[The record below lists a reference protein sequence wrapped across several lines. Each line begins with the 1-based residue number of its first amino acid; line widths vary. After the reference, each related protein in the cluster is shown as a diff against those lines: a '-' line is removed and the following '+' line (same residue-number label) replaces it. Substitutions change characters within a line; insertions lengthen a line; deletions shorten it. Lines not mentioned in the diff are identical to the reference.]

1 MKEYNFTLKYRLA
14 ADDADHDAIVE
25 RLGEAGCTDVLVGV
39 GIAGR
44 LALQFDRE
52 ADSAQDAI
60 REALEDIKSAV
71 PTAMLV
77 EACPDFVS
85 ATEIADLVG
94 KTRQNIRKLMVSNS
108 DFPSPAHD
116 GPAVTLWHLSEV
128 LEWLEARKEYK
139 LDKALQETA
148 HAAREVNVAKE
159 ASRLP
164 SRSRELET
172 LVA

>member
-1 MKEYNFTLKYRLA
+1 MQEYNFTLKYRLA
-14 ADDADHDAIVE
+14 ATDADQDDIVE
-25 RLGEAGCTDVLVGV
+25 RLGEAGCTDMLVGI

-52 ADSAQDAI
+52 ADSARNAV
-60 REALEDIKSAV
+60 RTALEDVKAAL

-77 EACPDFVS
+77 EAHPDFVS

-94 KTRQNIRKLMVSNS
+94 KTRQNIRKLMVSNP
-108 DFPSPAHD
+108 DFPSPVHD
-116 GPAVTLWHLSEV
+116 GPSVTLWHLSDV

-139 LDKALQETA
+139 LDKRLQETA
-148 HAAREVNVAKE
+148 HATREVNVARE
-159 ASRLP
+159 AARLP
-164 SRSRELET
+164 SIARELGM

>member
-14 ADDADHDAIVE
+14 ADDADRDTIVE
-25 RLGEAGCTDVLVGV
+25 RLGEAGCTDALVGI

-52 ADSAQDAI
+52 ADSAQDAV
-60 REALEDIKSAV
+60 RTALEDVKSAV

-77 EACPDFVS
+77 EAYPDFVS
-85 ATEIADLVG
+85 ATEIADFVG

-108 DFPSPAHD
+108 DFPSPVHD

-128 LEWLEARKEYK
+128 LEWLEARKEYE

-148 HAAREVNVAKE
+148 HATREVNVTKE
-159 ASRLP
+159 ASRLT
-164 SRSRELET
+164 SRSRDLEK

>member
-14 ADDADHDAIVE
+14 ADDADHDDIVE
-25 RLGEAGCTDVLVGV
+25 RLGEAGCTDALVGV

-52 ADSAQDAI
+52 ARSAQDAV
-60 REALEDIKSAV
+60 RTALEDVKAAV

-77 EACPDFVS
+77 EAYPDFVS

-94 KTRQNIRKLMVSNS
+94 KSRQNIRKLMLSNS
-108 DFPSPAHD
+108 DFPSPVHD

-128 LEWLEARKEYK
+128 LEWLGARKEYK

-148 HAAREVNVAKE
+148 HATREVNVAKE

-164 SRSRELET
+164 TRSRDLEK